1 MSAISPAV
9 RRPRLPKMAQ
19 AAVARA
25 KLTVA
30 PAPVSSIPR
39 GGFIVV
45 VSVILALGVV
55 GLLMFNTSMPTARLA
70 RNLARSDSKPAI
82 FLSFSILSEPANFSR
97 L

>member
-45 VSVILALGVV
+45 V
-55 GLLMFNTSMPTARLA
+55 
-70 RNLARSDSKPAI
+70 
-82 FLSFSILSEPANFSR
+82 
-97 L
+97 